1 MSYNSIMKL
10 DWQALTKLTGGTPL
24 TIERVRMHDTGIA
37 IEGEFEL
44 PNLARLA
51 AEDQV
56 FIAAFVLSHGSIKE
70 MEKLFGVS
78 YPTIKN
84 RLNRISEQLPFVDV
98 EPPPEPASSKDLL
111 ARLER
116 GELSAQEVIAQLRS
130 KHER

>member
-1 MSYNSIMKL
+1 MKL
-10 DWQALTKLTGGTPL
+10 DWQALTKLTGGAEL
-24 TIERVRMHDTGIA
+24 TVERVRAADTGIA

-56 FIAAFVLSHGSIKE
+56 FIAAFVRSHGSIKE

-84 RLNRISEQLPFVDV
+84 RLNRIGEQMPFVDV
-98 EPPPEPASSKDLL
+98 EPPAEPASPKDLL

-116 GELSAQEVIAQLRS
+116 GELSAQDVLAQLRS

>member
-1 MSYNSIMKL
+1 MKL
-10 DWQALTKLTGGTPL
+10 DWQALTKLTGGAEVVV
-24 TIERVRMHDTGIA
+24 ERVRVADTGIA
-37 IEGEFEL
+37 IEGEFGL
-44 PNLARLA
+44 PKLAQLS

-56 FIAAFVLSHGSIKE
+56 FIAAFVRSHGSIKE

-84 RLNRISEQLPFVDV
+84 RLNRIGEQLPFVDL
-98 EPPPEPASSKDLL
+98 EPPAEPESPKNLL

-130 KHER
+130 KQ

>member
-1 MSYNSIMKL
+1 MKL
-10 DWQALTKLTGGTPL
+10 DWQALTKLTGGEEVVV
-24 TIERVRMHDTGIA
+24 ERVRVAESGIA

-44 PNLARLA
+44 PNLARLS

-56 FIAAFVLSHGSIKE
+56 FIAAFVRSHGSIKE

-84 RLNRISEQLPFVDV
+84 RLNRIREQLPFVDV
-98 EPPPEPASSKDLL
+98 EPPTEPASPKDLL